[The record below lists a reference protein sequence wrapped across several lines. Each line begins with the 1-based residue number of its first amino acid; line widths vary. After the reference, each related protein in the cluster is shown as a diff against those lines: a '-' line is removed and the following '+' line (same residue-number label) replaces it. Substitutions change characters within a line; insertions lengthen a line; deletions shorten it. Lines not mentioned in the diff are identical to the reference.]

1 MPAVDSPVVVVTAIP
16 EELEPILQHFER
28 LDEERIGRMRVYRSA
43 ACRAPLVFAVT
54 GDGSWSAEHNAR
66 KLCELLAPT
75 ALLGVGIA
83 GALTP
88 SLAALDLLAAAR
100 IRNGSGEMS
109 PADSILLSLATGA
122 GALTGTLVTV
132 AAPVVT
138 IAGKKSIA
146 RGLPSGERA
155 AVDMESAAWARAAE
169 LCAVPFLAVRAISD
183 TAREELPDY
192 LAECVGPRGGIRR
205 GAVIARALRRPSSI
219 PALLHWKRRVSDC
232 GDKLATFLWDYFDCE
247 RE

>member
-1 MPAVDSPVVVVTAIP
+1 MPAVDSPVVVVTAIQ
-16 EELEPILQHFER
+16 EELDPILQHFDR
-28 LDEERIGRMRVYRSA
+28 LEEERVGQLRVYRSA
-43 ACRAPLVFAVT
+43 ACRAPLVFAAT
-54 GDGSWSAEHNAR
+54 GDGPLNAEQNAR
-66 KLCELLAPT
+66 ELCEVLVPT
-75 ALLGVGIA
+75 ALLGVGTA

-100 IRNGSGEMS
+100 IRNGSGEMI

-122 GALTGTLVTV
+122 GALPGTLVTT

-138 IAGKKSIA
+138 AAGKESLA
-146 RGLPSGERA
+146 RDLPSGERA
-155 AVDMESAAWARAAE
+155 AVDMESAAWARAAQ
-169 LCAVPFLAVRAISD
+169 LCEVPFLAVRAIAD

-205 GAVIARALRRPSSI
+205 AAVVVRALRRPSSI

-232 GDKLATFLWDYFDCE
+232 GGKLASFLWDYFDCE
-247 RE
+247 RW